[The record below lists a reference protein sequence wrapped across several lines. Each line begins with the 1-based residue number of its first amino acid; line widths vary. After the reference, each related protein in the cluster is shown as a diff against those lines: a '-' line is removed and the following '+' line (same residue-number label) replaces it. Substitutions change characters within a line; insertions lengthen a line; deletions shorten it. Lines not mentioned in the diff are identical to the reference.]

1 MTASSEVWLFELTPT
16 FGRTLAVGTIPAEI
30 LGDSIAVFLVRRAA
44 ARPRRCA
51 SNRTESRSR
60 GQSLA
65 WNPTAWCMSRSA
77 PIECTKNAQGG
88 VSEPPAQAVAL
99 PAEGDT
105 AAIGWNDADA
115 HM

>member
-1 MTASSEVWLFELTPT
+1 
-16 FGRTLAVGTIPAEI
+16 
-30 LGDSIAVFLVRRAA
+30 
-44 ARPRRCA
+44 
-51 SNRTESRSR
+51 
-60 GQSLA
+60 
-65 WNPTAWCMSRSA
+65 MSRSA